1 MAIKVTA
8 YAKLPDNWQKELQKA
23 GKLRGVPEVVSYLDH
38 FVDMIDNV
46 NHLFIVMEHVDGSNL
61 ENYCQLHP
69 EEITMP
75 FVKNLA
81 IQVLRAFYA
90 MWGVGE
96 KHEDLHEGN
105 ILITKDKRIAF
116 DSLRIKVTDFGTGFK
131 SSNWD
136 ASDDYFQLALI
147 CQRLLERYV
156 DPAQLNADDRFL
168 YERFVKGFF
177 KKLLEKD
184 PTTTI
189 YESDAQ
195 KLIEYLNGLKKV
207 PISPPLTL
215 DDPFDYLSCEQ
226 IGNSFELLQTLYSQN
241 FLGNQDLTQ
250 RTNTILTGP
259 RGCGKTTIFRNLSL
273 KTKALAGKINPEK
286 LESYVGIYY
295 QCSDLYYAFP
305 YLDRDPTEDDK
316 RAITHYFNLGM
327 LFEIIETFSALEKFP
342 ILALNETELR
352 SLENFLAEYL
362 PNYENPP
369 SGTNILY
376 HLKSVV
382 TAEKTTFKRWLE
394 SGRKNKPPEVFLP
407 MDFLKSLCALV
418 EEKVAWLKGRVFY
431 FFIDDYSL
439 PRVSKAIQLSLSDFI
454 LNRNSECFFK
464 ISTESITTLITVDSH
479 GKLLEESREYD
490 VIDLGNYFSSFFTS
504 QETTIPTRDRKQ
516 SPLQSGSKICGA

>member
-1 MAIKVTA
+1 MERQ
-8 YAKLPDNWQKELQKA
+8 LFFQK
-23 GKLRGVPEVVSYLDH
+23 S
-38 FVDMIDNV
+38 
-46 NHLFIVMEHVDGSNL
+46 
-61 ENYCQLHP
+61 
-69 EEITMP
+69 
-75 FVKNLA
+75 
-81 IQVLRAFYA
+81 
-90 MWGVGE
+90 
-96 KHEDLHEGN
+96 
-105 ILITKDKRIAF
+105 
-116 DSLRIKVTDFGTGFK
+116 
-131 SSNWD
+131 
-136 ASDDYFQLALI
+136 
-147 CQRLLERYV
+147 
-156 DPAQLNADDRFL
+156 
-168 YERFVKGFF
+168 
-177 KKLLEKD
+177 
-184 PTTTI
+184 
-189 YESDAQ
+189 
-195 KLIEYLNGLKKV
+195 
-207 PISPPLTL
+207 
-215 DDPFDYLSCEQ
+215 
-226 IGNSFELLQTLYSQN
+226 
-241 FLGNQDLTQ
+241 
-250 RTNTILTGP
+250 
-259 RGCGKTTIFRNLSL
+259 SL

-327 LFEIIETFSALEKFP
+327 LFEIIETFSALKKFP

-454 LNRNSECFFK
+454 LK
-464 ISTESITTLITVDSH
+464 
-479 GKLLEESREYD
+479 
-490 VIDLGNYFSSFFTS
+490 
-504 QETTIPTRDRKQ
+504 
-516 SPLQSGSKICGA
+516 